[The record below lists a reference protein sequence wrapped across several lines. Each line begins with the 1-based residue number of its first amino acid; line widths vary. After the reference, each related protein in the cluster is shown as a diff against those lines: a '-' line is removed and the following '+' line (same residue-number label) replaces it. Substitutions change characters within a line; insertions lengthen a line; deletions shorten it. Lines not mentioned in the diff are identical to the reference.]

1 MGYGIVFFF
10 LIFFLLNSIP
20 YNISAI
26 LWLAGLPVRYII
38 LPKSIFIEIL
48 IWFYRIGMFG
58 TKLDLLMGILN
69 KI

>member
-1 MGYGIVFFF
+1 MGYGIV
-10 LIFFLLNSIP
+10 
-20 YNISAI
+20 
-26 LWLAGLPVRYII
+26 WYII
-38 LPKSIFIEIL
+38 LPKSIFVEIL